1 MTSEQLE
8 MLEYDS
14 LLEYDDSEDTILED
28 LYGVKQEDICQS
40 NQQM

>member
-1 MTSEQLE
+1 
-8 MLEYDS
+8 

-40 NQQM
+40 NQPM